1 MRQPPAVRTNDNN
14 TPTAGAVQAGRH
26 HMAWIMALSGFGG
39 KSVAAT
45 E

>member
-1 MRQPPAVRTNDNN
+1 MRQPIAVRANDNN

-26 HMAWIMALSGFGG
+26 LITWIMALSGFRG